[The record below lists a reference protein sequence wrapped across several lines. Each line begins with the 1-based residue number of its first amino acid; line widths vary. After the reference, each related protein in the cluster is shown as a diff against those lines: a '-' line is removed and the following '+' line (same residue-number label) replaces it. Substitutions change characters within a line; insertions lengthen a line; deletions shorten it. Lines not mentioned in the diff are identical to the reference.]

1 MKRFSFLI
9 NRNYL
14 FVGLLFAI
22 HFFLLVSLRFT
33 AWPEML
39 TWPYLILK
47 EWLPYEDIAI
57 VHTPLLLADL
67 SIFYKIFGVGLIQLK
82 AYTWILI
89 LLTDVLIFWVARKLL
104 GYKEA
109 ILALLFYIPF
119 QIFYEGNGLWFDLG
133 LAPLALLTYYALKQK
148 KYLWIGIWWG
158 LAFLTKQ
165 TAFWFLVPTGFFL
178 VQDFKTKKIRKVI
191 LGSLIVFA
199 IAFVIFL
206 VLGIWGDFVH
216 WAFEFGILKL
226 PRAEGQIYLPGLR
239 QLFVSL
245 VPFVVLIPLFFE
257 KGRKNLDLII
267 WALFGLLGAYPRFEL
282 FHFQP
287 ALPFL
292 AMGAGIVLAKFID
305 KKSVLVLLALGYL
318 VLIYVLVGKLW
329 LKGTRFFEPEVLE
342 VAAYIKKNTNPG
354 EEIYVINAWDSLYV
368 LSGTVPAT
376 RPWIPHLSWY
386 MELPGVQE
394 EMVSDLTRNHP
405 RLIVQGEY
413 DKEGLGAYR
422 PVKVTEFI
430 SQNYKVS
437 DKIGRY
443 LILTP
448 AYENFVFKYLPE

>member
-1 MKRFSFLI
+1 MKKNLFLI
-9 NRNYL
+9 L
-14 FVGLLFAI
+14 ALILSGHL
-22 HFFLLVSLRFT
+22 FLLANLRFT

-39 TWPYLILK
+39 FWPHLILK
-47 EWLPYEDIAI
+47 GWLPYRDIAI
-57 VHTPLLLADL
+57 VHTPVLLFDL
-67 SIFYKIFGVGLIQLK
+67 TIFYKIFGVGLIQLK

-89 LLTDVLIFWVARKLL
+89 LITDALVFWVAKKLW

-109 ILALLFYIPF
+109 VLALLFYIPF
-119 QIFYEGNGLWFDLG
+119 QLFYEGNGLWFDLA
-133 LAPLALLTYYALKQK
+133 LAPLALLAYYSLKQK
-148 KYLWIGIWWG
+148 KYLWVGIWWG

-165 TAFWFLVPTGFFL
+165 TAFWFLIPIGLALVKDFRAKRIKSVVLGTLIIFGVASFVFL
-178 VQDFKTKKIRKVI
+178 
-191 LGSLIVFA
+191 A
-199 IAFVIFL
+199 
-206 VLGIWGDFVH
+206 LGIWRDFIR
-216 WAFEFGILKL
+216 WAFEFGVWQL
-226 PRAEGQIYLPGLR
+226 PRAQGQIHLPGIR
-239 QLFVSL
+239 QLFTTL
-245 VPFVVLIPLFFE
+245 LPFVVLVPLFFE
-257 KGRKNLDLII
+257 KGRKNLDVVV

-292 AMGAGIVLAKFID
+292 AIGAGIVLVRFIGR
-305 KKSVLVLLALGYL
+305 KSVLVLLALGYL

-354 EEIYVINAWDSLYV
+354 QEIYVVNAWDSLYA
-368 LSGTVPAT
+368 LSDTLPAI

-394 EMVSDLTRNHP
+394 EMVSDLTQNHP

-413 DKEGLGAYR
+413 EKEGLGAYK
-422 PVKVTEFI
+422 PAKVTQFI

-448 AYENFVFKYLPE
+448 IYENFVFKYLPE